1 MYIDI
6 AGYET
11 FNLHVRSYAESNYD
25 YVMVSQLDATIT
37 NSTSYD
43 DSKVKAHTRDAQS
56 SGTDISHYK
65 LVEFTGIDKGQHRIT
80 IVYRK
85 DISSHSGEDRGYILI
100 PKHQLIGY
108 VSSSPKEA
116 VVDISQTSASYFF
129 LGGGNGDEKK
139 SPKINIFGLF

>member
-37 NSTSYD
+37 NSTSYG
-43 DSKVKAHTRDAQS
+43 DSKVKVHTRGAQS
-56 SGTDISHYK
+56 SGTDISYYK

-80 IVYRK
+80 IVYHK
-85 DISSHSGEDRGYILI
+85 DGSTHSGQDRGYIII
-100 PKHQLIGY
+100 PKQQPAGY
-108 VSSSPKEA
+108 VSASPKEA
-116 VVDISQTSASYFF
+116 VVDISQTSASYSFF
-129 LGGGNGDEKK
+129 GGN
-139 SPKINIFGLF
+139 